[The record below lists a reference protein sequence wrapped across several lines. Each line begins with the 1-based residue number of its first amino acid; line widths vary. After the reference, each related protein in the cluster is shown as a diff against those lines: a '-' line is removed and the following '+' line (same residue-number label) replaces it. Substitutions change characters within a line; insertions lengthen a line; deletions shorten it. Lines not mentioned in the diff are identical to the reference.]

1 MPESYILL
9 VVLLPVFLFSL
20 CVHEWAHAWVASRC
34 GDPTPKE
41 AGRLSILPWRHW
53 DLIGTIILPSA
64 CYLSG
69 MPAFGWAKPVPVD
82 ARYFKNPRR
91 DLALVAVA
99 GPLSNLILAALSAVL
114 VSFVHSGEWLDRVPM
129 FVASSFTFFEM
140 ALVMNIQA
148 NLALAVF
155 NLIPFPP
162 LDGFMILQA
171 ALPPTWTM
179 RLYKLAP
186 YSFGVLVALW
196 ATGSLAYLG
205 VPVRWCFERLMQFAV
220 T

>member
-9 VVLLPVFLFSL
+9 LVLLPVFLFSL

-34 GDPTPKE
+34 GDPTPKAE
-41 AGRLSILPWRHW
+41 GRLSILPWRHW
-53 DLIGTIILPSA
+53 DLIGTIILPCA

-82 ARYFKNPRR
+82 ARHFKNPRR
-91 DLALVAVA
+91 DMALVAAA
-99 GPLSNLILAALSAVL
+99 GPFSNLVLAALSAL
-114 VSFVHSGEWLDRVPM
+114 FVSFVHSGEWLDRVPM
-129 FVASSFTFFEM
+129 FVASSFTVLEM

-171 ALPPTWTM
+171 ALPPNWTM

-186 YSFGVLVALW
+186 YSFGILVALW
-196 ATGSLAYLG
+196 ATGGLAYLG
-205 VPVRWCFERLMQFAV
+205 VPVRWCFETLMQLAV